1 MVPGTQAAA
10 FQTRS
15 LPQTRRGPTAP
26 AGWAPSLGTAVDHQV
41 RGGHDPPHRPLREAE
56 GYGVP
61 RRSWGCQRR
70 QTLDRAPPWA
80 AGHPSRP
87 RSWRCSPP
95 PQGNHTKGV
104 PFKREDVHGLKGLS
118 QVSTCT
124 CEPLMLN
131 FDLHKQLGF
140 FFHIPESKQK
150 ISCSSLLNF
159 YGCKKWLFIDF
170 PCK

>member
-1 MVPGTQAAA
+1 MLGSRAWTSAVPRSGQSVQMPRTQMHKCFSNQVKCRQKCQVCWLRAKRGTGMVPGTQAAA

-41 RGGHDPPHRPLREAE
+41 RGGHDPRHRPLREAE
-56 GYGVP
+56 GYAVP

-104 PFKREDVHGLKGLS
+104 PFKREDVH
-118 QVSTCT
+118 VS
-124 CEPLMLN
+124 
-131 FDLHKQLGF
+131 KA
-140 FFHIPESKQK
+140 
-150 ISCSSLLNF
+150 
-159 YGCKKWLFIDF
+159 
-170 PCK
+170 